1 MKCKRVRWLLALYG
15 SGELSPEEQEMV
27 ETHLASCERCR
38 QEVAQLSEVPALIQ
52 SLHGDTWWADVSLPM
67 RERLNAS
74 GVKSGPS
81 EAKPIKDEK
90 KGMMREM
97 PIWRPGRIGSLAA
110 AIMERPVWQPVLV
123 SLLAVIIVVGASLAV
138 MHPWAGDNMG
148 QAVAE
153 LARNNPQ
160 VQVILGE
167 EEIETEV
174 VLAGAIAQ
182 VRCST
187 EAAFVT
193 AVVNTENM
201 RVMAIH
207 GKTIDPSG
215 LPIFRPEL
223 TEDEKVE
230 AIAIVEADS
239 NVQRILSHG
248 FALGEPT
255 NSHPTLGA
263 DIRRVAWVP
272 LEGGAVGGEVRGVV
286 VDLDDRDDVT
296 VIWGGDLPSWWP
308 Y

>member
-52 SLHGDTWWADVSLPM
+52 SLHGDTWWADVSSPV
-67 RERLNAS
+67 REHLNTS
-74 GVKSGPS
+74 RVKSGPS

-90 KGMMREM
+90 KGMMSEM
-97 PIWRPGRIGSLAA
+97 PVWRPGRIGSLAA
-110 AIMERPVWQPVLV
+110 AIMEGPVWQPVLV

-138 MHPWAGDNMG
+138 IHPWAGNNIG
-148 QAVAE
+148 RAAAE
-153 LARNNPQ
+153 LARDNPQ
-160 VQVILGE
+160 VQIILGE

-187 EAAFVT
+187 EETFVT

-207 GKTIDPSG
+207 AEAITIHPSG
-215 LPIFRPEL
+215 PTFRPEL
-223 TEDEKVE
+223 TE
-230 AIAIVEADS
+230 
-239 NVQRILSHG
+239 
-248 FALGEPT
+248 GE
-255 NSHPTLGA
+255 NS
-263 DIRRVAWVP
+263 
-272 LEGGAVGGEVRGVV
+272 RG
-286 VDLDDRDDVT
+286 
-296 VIWGGDLPSWWP
+296 
-308 Y
+308 